1 MMIKPKL
8 RILTC
13 LLGLGLLFPVRA
25 QQEVRVWA
33 QFDTSGWIGDALELR
48 LFCQSDAPQKVNF
61 PVLQDRISDNLQLI
75 PEDSLPTSLS
85 SDAASG
91 VAVRSVSYRFSA
103 YKEGTYTMPSFRFE
117 FVRNDS
123 LLQVETDTGVV
134 RFFAPVVDTVQPIKD
149 IRATFEVS
157 RKELFNEYFDR
168 YGFWLWIVLG
178 VAVLVVAGIFLW
190 KRARQGKPL
199 FVPQKPPVPPI
210 DQAIAGLKALKEKQ
224 LWQQNCIKEYYTEL
238 TDILRVYLAQ
248 GMDIAAIEMTND
260 ELSAALKANLNE
272 TPDQLEALLSVL
284 DRSVLVKFAKVLP
297 NASEHED
304 SFKKVSDF
312 LHYRKEKDDRH
323 AAENQSKEPV
333 ENQASA
339 QDESQAELQDSGEKK
354 ESPETK

>member
-1 MMIKPKL
+1 MMIKHKL
-8 RILTC
+8 RVLAC
-13 LLGLGLLFPVRA
+13 LLGISLFCPTRA

-33 QFDTSGWIGDALELR
+33 EFDTSGWIGDALELR

-75 PEDSLPTSLS
+75 PEDSLRVSLS
-85 SDAASG
+85 SNAASG
-91 VAVRSVSYRFSA
+91 LAVRSVAYRFSA
-103 YKEGTYTMPSFRFE
+103 YKEGVYTMPAFRFE
-117 FVRNDS
+117 FVRHDS
-123 LLQVETDTGVV
+123 LLQVATDTGVV

-178 VAVLVVAGIFLW
+178 VAALTVAGLYLW

-210 DQAIAGLKALKEKQ
+210 DQALAGLKALQEKQ
-224 LWQQNCIKEYYTEL
+224 LWQQNRIKEYYTEL
-238 TDILRVYLAQ
+238 TDILRVYLAK
-248 GMDIAAIEMTND
+248 GMGIAAIEMTND
-260 ELSAALKANLNE
+260 ELSAALKANLGE
-272 TPDQLEALLSVL
+272 TPGQLEALLSVL

-297 NASEHED
+297 GADEHED
-304 SFKKVSDF
+304 SFKKIADF
-312 LHYRKEKDDRH
+312 LHYRKEKDNQRV
-323 AAENQSKEPV
+323 AEAESGKPEENQD
-333 ENQASA
+333 SA
-339 QDESQAELQDSGEKK
+339 KDGSPAEAQDSGEKK